1 MARIVHVVDDDEAVR
16 DSLDALLSLH
26 GLDVHGYGSAAEFVA
41 HLSADGQA
49 DDDDRAC
56 LLLDMHMPGTD
67 GLALAGMLRDR
78 APALPIIMITGRSD
92 DALRRRAAAAGIRC
106 LLDKPV
112 DHATLLAV
120 IEAI

>member
-41 HLSADGQA
+41 RLPADGRV
-49 DDDDRAC
+49 DDDRAC

-67 GLALAGMLRDR
+67 GLALAGILRDR

-112 DHATLLAV
+112 DQAALLAA
-120 IEAI
+120 IEAA

>member
-41 HLSADGQA
+41 RLPVGGQA
-49 DDDDRAC
+49 DDDRAC

-67 GLALAGMLRDR
+67 GLALAGMLRER

-112 DHATLLAV
+112 DHATLLAA

>member
-41 HLSADGQA
+41 RLPADSRA
-49 DDDDRAC
+49 DDDRAC

-92 DALRRRAAAAGIRC
+92 DTLRRRAAAAGIRC

-112 DHATLLAV
+112 DHATLLAA

>member
-16 DSLDALLSLH
+16 DSLDALLTCH
-26 GLDVHGYGSAAEFVA
+26 GLDVRGYGSAAEFVA
-41 HLSADGQA
+41 SLPVDAQD
-49 DDDDRAC
+49 C

-67 GLALAGMLRDR
+67 GLTLASILRDR

-92 DALRRRAAAAGIRC
+92 DLLRQRAAAAGIRC

-112 DHATLLAV
+112 EQATLLA
-120 IEAI
+120 AIDAA